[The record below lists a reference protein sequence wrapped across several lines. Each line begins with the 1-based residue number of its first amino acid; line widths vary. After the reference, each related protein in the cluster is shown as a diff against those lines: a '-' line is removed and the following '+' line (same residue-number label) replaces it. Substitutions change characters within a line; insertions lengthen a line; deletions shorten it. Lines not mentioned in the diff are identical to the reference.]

1 MTKNNEVHA
10 VTVSTSIFGFTM
22 GEYYE
27 GTKVAGGWTLVNDE
41 GTAIVLPESVI
52 TVQVKP
58 MSQTLMAE
66 PAPVQQSMSA
76 NEQQILEQA
85 LKAGTPLPVASEK
98 LAAPEPIPGSILS
111 QIMARDTAAGTIQTP
126 TFTAK
131 NLISI
136 GEQERLESIREKLRP
151 PSTPLLTEGQCWLT
165 DMTHGQLPDSGV
177 DYIITC
183 YHWTY
188 FPEQL
193 RKDIPELDIYH
204 EWDPNVLEDI
214 HLSHTMNI
222 KGLLVG
228 FPGSGKSTS
237 YQNYA
242 ALIRQPFMKL
252 NGKSGID
259 ASTFLG
265 FLWARAGGTEFA
277 EGLLPTAM
285 RLGYLL
291 CIDEVFKIPAEV
303 QMNFQTLYEEDGFL
317 LLDEKPGTLGDKL
330 IKPHPDFRL
339 MATDNAKG
347 TGDNFEK
354 FGATQ
359 VQDSST
365 LDRFGLTTDVP
376 YLPQVKE
383 VNALKRLFDDIDED
397 VISRFV
403 STANMVREA
412 YAKSDVSLTLSMRGL
427 KIMCRLHQ
435 RGVSELIAFNK
446 AYRAKLGEE
455 NEIDVAD
462 GFSTTV
468 GLDNVSPLMAP
479 TQVPRYPETK
489 EEIEAARNAA
499 MPWDAKSL
507 EDQVPF

>member
-1 MTKNNEVHA
+1 MTQKEKYM
-10 VTVSTSIFGFTM
+10 VTVNSTIFGFIQ

-27 GTKVAGGWTLVNDE
+27 GTKTAGGWKIVNGDSDEITLPDNM
-41 GTAIVLPESVI
+41 I
-52 TVQVKP
+52 TVQVA
-58 MSQTLMAE
+58 SQSQAMAGS
-66 PAPVQQSMSA
+66 APVQPVGQGMSEM
-76 NEQQILEQA
+76 EQKA
-85 LKAGTPLPVASEK
+85 LDHALQTGTPLPVASQK
-98 LAAPEPIPGSILS
+98 QDPQEPIAGSILS
-111 QIMARDTAAGTIQTP
+111 QIMARDTAAPTGGAMPHITP
-126 TFTAK
+126 STLVAV
-131 NLISI
+131 
-136 GEQERLESIREKLRP
+136 GESEELLRIRAMLKP
-151 PSTPLLTEGQCWLT
+151 PSTPLLAEGQCWLT
-165 DMTHGQLPDSGV
+165 DLTHGELPDSGV

-183 YHWTY
+183 FHWTY
-188 FPEQL
+188 FPEHL
-193 RKDIPELDIYH
+193 RKDIPELNIYH
-204 EWDPNVLEDI
+204 EWDANVLEDV
-214 HLSHTMNI
+214 HLSYTMNV

-265 FLWARAGGTEFA
+265 FLWAKAGGTEFA

-285 RLGYLL
+285 RLGYML

-354 FGATQ
+354 FGSTQ
-359 VQDSST
+359 VQDTST

-376 YLPQVKE
+376 YLKPVKE
-383 VNALKRLFDDIDED
+383 VNALKRLFEDIDED

-403 STANMVREA
+403 SVANMVREA

-427 KIMCRLHQ
+427 KIMCRLYQ
-435 RGVSELIAFNK
+435 RGVSERISFNK

-462 GFSTTV
+462 GFANAV
-468 GLDNVSPLMAP
+468 GLDDVSPLLAP
-479 TQVPRYPETK
+479 TQVP
-489 EEIEAARNAA
+489 EADGSTPVPTVPWKKGGNAL
-499 MPWDAKSL
+499 S
-507 EDQVPF
+507 F